1 MTGGEPTPGGTDGSL
16 KPVLGVGRHGTIS
29 TMPTDSAQGAGAEHI
44 EHRMK
49 QRRKATHTT
58 DEKGGKLKLRSK
70 AEGRFAA
77 KSAYVLEHGYRSP
90 LSTQNCKL
98 DCVH

>member
-1 MTGGEPTPGGTDGSL
+1 MEPASVHCDA
-16 KPVLGVGRHGTIS
+16 
-29 TMPTDSAQGAGAEHI
+29 PTSVKARWDK

-58 DEKGGKLKLRSK
+58 DEKGGNLKLRSK